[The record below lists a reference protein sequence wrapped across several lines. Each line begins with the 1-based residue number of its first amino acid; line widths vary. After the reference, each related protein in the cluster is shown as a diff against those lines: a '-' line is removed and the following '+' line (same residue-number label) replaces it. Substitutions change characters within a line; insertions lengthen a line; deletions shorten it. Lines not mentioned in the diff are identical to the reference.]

1 VKTWLVTGVSSG
13 FGRAL
18 AEAALSRGDRVVG
31 TLRQEAQRAEF
42 DALAPGR
49 AVGVILDVRQDADVR
64 RVVGEIETTV
74 EPIDVL
80 VNNAGYGYE
89 GSIEEASMADIRAQF
104 DVNVFGAISVIQAV
118 LPFMRQRR
126 AGRILNVTSMGGLMT
141 FPGVGIYHGSKFALE
156 GISETLAKEV
166 AEFGIK
172 VTAIE
177 PGSFRTDWAGRS
189 MQRGARTIADYDAS
203 FEPIRKARAARSG
216 NQPGDPLKAAQ
227 AILQVADAP
236 NPPVHLLLG
245 SDALSLVREKLDGL
259 NQEIDAWEHVT
270 VGTDFSRDEHGAFGR
285 RILPLRVSRRVRAER
300 CAPMRIGVSW
310 EWQVSRVA
318 AARPDGATAAGACS
332 NDSHRLAADNFE
344 PFDQFAARGQF
355 HVLVVLDLETQGVD
369 FALDTVQPGLPIVF
383 RHGGELVDGCVDP
396 AVQVADTCVI
406 HKNLRCVKGSTMA
419 QRWLNDRRRPFQAS
433 RPVYRSICS

>member
-49 AVGVILDVRQDADVR
+49 AFGVILDVRQDADVR

-74 EPIDVL
+74 GPIDVL

-259 NQEIDAWEHVT
+259 KQEIDAWEHVT
-270 VGTDFSRDEHGAFGR
+270 VGTDF
-285 RILPLRVSRRVRAER
+285 
-300 CAPMRIGVSW
+300 
-310 EWQVSRVA
+310 
-318 AARPDGATAAGACS
+318 T
-332 NDSHRLAADNFE
+332 
-344 PFDQFAARGQF
+344 
-355 HVLVVLDLETQGVD
+355 
-369 FALDTVQPGLPIVF
+369 
-383 RHGGELVDGCVDP
+383 
-396 AVQVADTCVI
+396 
-406 HKNLRCVKGSTMA
+406 
-419 QRWLNDRRRPFQAS
+419 
-433 RPVYRSICS
+433 